1 MKKILL
7 VFFLLITIAT
17 FAQKVAI
24 TGTAFTLQH
33 GELTFYLDKDTNS
46 YVSIQTISYDEI
58 LKLTGIRSDKWHK
71 EPPRGPY
78 SKEAYLHTG
87 YDLGHLTPSNITS
100 HNDSLNY
107 TSFSLF
113 NQAPQLAA
121 FNRGKWAQLEG
132 KVEDMIKAKKSQ
144 ATIITGV
151 LYNNKSKEFLGA
163 SRIKIPIVYYKIL
176 FFDEKTMHVWVGSN
190 INGLITEATIK
201 IILDLAAA
209 NGDELGIQIKK

>member
-7 VFFLLITIAT
+7 VFFSLITIAT
-17 FAQKVAI
+17 FAQKVVI

-132 KVEDMIKAKKSQ
+132 KVEDMIKGKKAN
-144 ATIITGV
+144 ATILTGV
-151 LYNNKSKEFLGA
+151 LYNNNKKEFLGT

-176 FFDEKTMHVWVGSN
+176 VFDEKTIYVWIGSN
-190 INGLITEATIK
+190 INGLITEADIK
-201 IILDLAAA
+201 TVLDMAVS
-209 NGDELGIQIKK
+209 NGDKLVIKVTK